1 MYFGYCSFTFYCKL
15 RSWLN
20 NTHLNNCSEI
30 STVEQKTPP
39 PDCYN
44 KRLMLPNYSME
55 KIPFTVSVNY
65 QHSFFVLFTVFDAAT
80 L

>member
-20 NTHLNNCSEI
+20 NTHIKYWSEI
-30 STVEQKTPP
+30 STFEQKTPP
-39 PDCYN
+39 PFYN
-44 KRLMLPNYSME
+44 KRLVLPNCTME

-65 QHSFFVLFTVFDAAT
+65 QHSFFVLFTVFDAGT